1 MGIHAGK
8 AILKK
13 PFQNI
18 SNNTHFKHVSVTIYN
33 Y

>member
-18 SNNTHFKHVSVTIYN
+18 SNNTHFKHECQDL
-33 Y
+33 